1 MGVTIQQWRAAIGR
15 PAPHLKVEKEDED
28 HSDIGEEIGD
38 NGRRL
43 LSRILVKILWLL
55 LAHWVMTFSVSED
68 VPKGDGERR
77 VNWGEPREK
86 TRLDSDR
93 PLAVIK
99 VLLIIGGVESNP
111 GPEMMPKLNLYRLL
125 RQIETS
131 EDQMEFLRSQNLL
144 PRSIDCENCYK
155 TLSKLYPQNNPE
167 AKFKYFRC
175 KCSHSKKVPITRKT
189 FFYHSNITPKVFL
202 VLAYGFCYR

>member
-1 MGVTIQQWRAAIGR
+1 MGVTIQQWRAAIGKPGGR
-15 PAPHLKVEKEDED
+15 LKVKKGEED
-28 HSDIGEEIGD
+28 HEDVVNEVGD

-43 LSRILVKILWLL
+43 FATILVTILWLL
-55 LAHWVMTFSVSED
+55 LANWVVTLSVTED
-68 VPKGDGERR
+68 VSSSERETM
-77 VNWGEPREK
+77 VNSSAAKEE
-86 TRLDSDR
+86 TILDDNLT
-93 PLAVIK
+93 LAVIK

-131 EDQMEFLRSQNLL
+131 GDQMEFLREQNLL
-144 PRSIDCENCYK
+144 PRSIDCENCCK
-155 TLSKLYPQNNPE
+155 TLSKVYPQNNPE

-175 KCSHSKKVPITRKT
+175 KCSNSKKVPITSNT

-202 VLAYGFCYR
+202 VLAYRFCYR